1 MNTENKSFDRAQG
14 WIRNSVTLKVM
25 TIVVMVLLLLIPTE
39 MVKSIIREREV
50 QNNKAI
56 QEVSA
61 KWAGYQ
67 ELNGPILTIPVV
79 YEFQNGD
86 FLEEITKNWYIMPE
100 ELKIDGDIK
109 PEKLRRGIY
118 EVVVYKSLL
127 SFDGHFNLDK
137 SIDKNNLKKICFDQA
152 FLTIGITDLRGIED
166 DIILNWNN
174 QKLKVQPGSKIAD
187 IIDSGITINLP
198 NLNEDE
204 EKIFAFHF
212 TLNLQGSQSL
222 EFVPVG
228 NTTDVHLMSNWNS
241 PRFDGNFLPDT
252 REVSET
258 GFFADWKILQL
269 NRNIPQ
275 SWLSGQQKDNLSTTA
290 FGVDLLIPLD
300 DYQKS
305 MRSAKYAVMTIAL
318 TFLIFFIV
326 EILNSRKI
334 HPFQYTLV
342 GLALSL
348 FYVLLISISEHTN
361 FNIAYSISTVAI
373 VSMISLYSMSVFKT
387 KKFTLILTSTLISIY
402 GFLFITLQLE
412 DYALL
417 MGSIG
422 LTLILAA
429 TMYFT
434 RKINWYNLNITN

>member
-275 SWLSGQQKDNLSTTA
+275 SWISGQQKDNMSTTA

-348 FYVLLISISEHTN
+348 LYVLLISISEHTN

>member
-1 MNTENKSFDRAQG
+1 MNTENKSFDRAQS

-86 FLEEITKNWYIMPE
+86 FMEEITKNWYIMPE

-118 EVVVYKSLL
+118 EVVVYKSML

-137 SIDKNNLKKICFDQA
+137 SIDKNNLKKICVDQA

-187 IIDSGITINLP
+187 IIDSGITIDLP
-198 NLNEDE
+198 NLNEGE
-204 EKIFAFHF
+204 EKIFPFHF

-222 EFVPVG
+222 EFIPAG
-228 NTTDVHLMSNWNS
+228 NTTEVHLMSNWNS

-275 SWLSGQQKDNLSTTA
+275 SWISGHQKDNMSTTA

-326 EILNSRKI
+326 EILNNRKI